1 MASLVP
7 SLGQLVSDATC
18 LFKKLFNDEAP
29 KIAACAP
36 GRVNLIGDHTDYNQG
51 YVLPMALSLV
61 TVVVGSASSGQEAII
76 VTASELADEPKKV
89 DLSLPNEGF
98 PSFPGLPHWAN
109 YLRGIMH
116 HYRALPLPG
125 FRAVVVSSVPL
136 GSGLSSSASLEVAF
150 YTFLQQLRPD
160 DGDKVAKAIA
170 CQQAEHTHA
179 GVPCGIMDQLVS
191 VLGME
196 GHALLIDCRSL
207 ESIPVPLS
215 DPGLVFLI
223 TNSNVKHSLAS
234 SEYALRRGQCEKAAS
249 ILGKPSLRDATV
261 NDLEDSH
268 SGHGPTM
275 KISDPSM
282 ISKWEDFHYSRVSTY
297 SYCSTLFV
305 FPVPAWHCNKLTLYS
320 LSPSQESRAQLDDV
334 TYRRASHVI
343 GEICRTLKAAES
355 FKNGSF
361 QEFGKIM
368 VESHNSLRDLYEVS
382 CKDLDDLV
390 CAAMEVEGVF
400 GSRMTGGGFGGCTI
414 TLLKADAIHRTI
426 QNIQER
432 YSGTPTFYIATPSE
446 GARVLNLS

>member
-1 MASLVP
+1 MCTGE
-7 SLGQLVSDATC
+7 GQPYWGPHGLQ
-18 LFKKLFNDEAP
+18 
-29 KIAACAP
+29 P
-36 GRVNLIGDHTDYNQG
+36 GIRTSN
-51 YVLPMALSLV
+51 
-61 TVVVGSASSGQEAII
+61 
-76 VTASELADEPKKV
+76 
-89 DLSLPNEGF
+89 
-98 PSFPGLPHWAN
+98 
-109 YLRGIMH
+109 
-116 HYRALPLPG
+116 ALPLPG